1 MKLFSFLQTS
11 NKQNVKAIW
20 KHNHFKMNWAES
32 FCNSELNV
40 ALNRQRQ
47 INFIIII
54 VSYVS
59 FLYFWLV
66 KNLLSFCWCAVSQFF
81 NICVLLK
88 RLDLVSS
95 FRLLSVF
102 SCWRILVVVFRDKNT
117 PSPYVEDLKA
127 LGDAGE
133 SQKAAKPEHVYM
145 DAMAFGMGCCCLQ
158 LTFQVISYFLS
169 HV

>member
-1 MKLFSFLQTS
+1 MT
-11 NKQNVKAIW
+11 NI
-20 KHNHFKMNWAES
+20 
-32 FCNSELNV
+32 ELNV

-66 KNLLSFCWCAVSQFF
+66 KICSAFVGALYDTI

-88 RLDLVSS
+88 RLDLLSS
-95 FRLLSVF
+95 FCLLSVS

-127 LGDAGE
+127 LGDTGE
-133 SQKAAKPEHVYM
+133 SQKAAKPDHVYM

-158 LTFQVISYFLS
+158 LTFQVINYFLS